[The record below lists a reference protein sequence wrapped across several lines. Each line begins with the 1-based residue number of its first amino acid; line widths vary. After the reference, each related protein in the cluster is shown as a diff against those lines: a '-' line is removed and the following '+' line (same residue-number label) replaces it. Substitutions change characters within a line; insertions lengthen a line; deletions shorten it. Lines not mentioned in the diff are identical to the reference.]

1 MSIFSVLK
9 YPITIKFEEQHLALL
24 PRELLV
30 HWWKD
35 VERYHN
41 ISISKGI
48 GKPTAL
54 STGQIPPEPA
64 RISSYINN
72 HLSKRHRARHLEVL
86 QRAIFRLDE

>member
-24 PRELLV
+24 PRELLES
-30 HWWKD
+30 WWD
-35 VERYHN
+35 EVVNYHH
-41 ISISKGI
+41 I
-48 GKPTAL
+48 GKGKGRVTAL

-86 QRAIFRLDE
+86 QRSIFKLDE

>member
-9 YPITIKFEEQHLALL
+9 YPITIKFEAEHLALL
-24 PRELLV
+24 PPEVLDA
-30 HWWKD
+30 WWKN
-35 VERYHN
+35 VMNYHN
-41 ISISKGI
+41 VGKGG

-72 HLSKRHRARHLEVL
+72 HMSKRHRARHLGVL
-86 QRAIFRLDE
+86 QRSIFRLDE